1 MPFSP
6 SSAGEG
12 DSPAGSPDTRLT
24 APSPNDPIKRS
35 GVPPRDHGIIGGD
48 GAKNDKQIV
57 QFRPEQQ
64 REREKDPFVTP
75 GWASKSGLSPTASAF
90 SPFHMETKSPNYTNI
105 HVPVNMLSQSMG
117 MSRWLKIIAEQ
128 VVTPQQVN
136 AWLQVGAYELIMT
149 ATAADED

>member
-35 GVPPRDHGIIGGD
+35 VASLMDHGIIGGD

-75 GWASKSGLSPTASAF
+75 GRASKSGLSPTASAF
-90 SPFHMETKSPNYTNI
+90 SPFHMATKSPNYTNI

-128 VVTPQQVN
+128 VVTLQHVN

-149 ATAADED
+149 ATAAN